1 MFGFAAFSDGGFSSQ
16 TTSDARIIAG
26 TQVVT
31 GPVAGATILAG
42 AIVPVTTAGSLTSAT
57 GTTAQTVIALPA
69 TNVIASSIA
78 GVTPET
84 RVIATTAGA
93 MTATVQ
99 AMGNEY
105 TLKLIK
111 IPGTNVMTSS
121 IAGVTTGVVIPIG
134 SANLGMTSTVQ
145 AMGTEYTLKL
155 IKIPETNLLTGSTG
169 SPSLFTWVDVN
180 DNVTAE
186 TWTDVET
193 EDSTESWS
201 NV

>member
-1 MFGFAAFSDGGFSSQ
+1 MFGFAAFSDAGFSAQ

-31 GPVAGATILAG
+31 STVAGATILGG
-42 AIVPVTTAGSLTSAT
+42 AIVVVTTAGSLTSAT
-57 GTTAQTVIALPA
+57 GTTAQTVIAFPS
-69 TNVIASSIA
+69 TNVVASSIA

-84 RVIATTAGA
+84 RVIATTAGS
-93 MTATVQ
+93 MTA
-99 AMGNEY
+99 
-105 TLKLIK
+105 
-111 IPGTNVMTSS
+111 
-121 IAGVTTGVVIPIG
+121 
-134 SANLGMTSTVQ
+134 TVQ

-169 SPSLFTWVDVN
+169 TPSLFTWVDVN

-193 EDSTESWS
+193 EDSTESWG

>member
-1 MFGFAAFSDGGFSSQ
+1 MFGFAAFSDAGFSAQ

-31 GPVAGATILAG
+31 STVAGATILGG
-42 AIVPVTTAGSLTSAT
+42 AIVVVTTAGSLTSAT

-84 RVIATTAGA
+84 RVIATTAGS
-93 MTATVQ
+93 MTA
-99 AMGNEY
+99 
-105 TLKLIK
+105 
-111 IPGTNVMTSS
+111 
-121 IAGVTTGVVIPIG
+121 
-134 SANLGMTSTVQ
+134 TVQ

-169 SPSLFTWVDVN
+169 TPSLFTWVDVN

-193 EDSTESWS
+193 EDSTESWG

>member
-31 GPVAGATILAG
+31 GTVAGATILAG

-84 RVIATTAGA
+84 RVIATTAGS

-99 AMGNEY
+99 AMG
-105 TLKLIK
+105 
-111 IPGTNVMTSS
+111 S
-121 IAGVTTGVVIPIG
+121 
-134 SANLGMTSTVQ
+134 
-145 AMGTEYTLKL
+145 EYTLKL

-169 SPSLFTWVDVN
+169 TPSLFTWVDVN

-193 EDSTESWS
+193 EDSTESWG

>member
-31 GPVAGATILAG
+31 GTVAGATILAG

-84 RVIATTAGA
+84 RVIATTAGV

-111 IPGTNVMTSS
+111 IPGTN
-121 IAGVTTGVVIPIG
+121 
-134 SANLGMTSTVQ
+134 
-145 AMGTEYTLKL
+145 
-155 IKIPETNLLTGSTG
+155 LLTGSTG
-169 SPSLFTWVDVN
+169 TPSLFTWVDVN

>member
-1 MFGFAAFSDGGFSSQ
+1 MFGFAAFSDSGFSAQ

-31 GPVAGATILAG
+31 STVAGATILGG
-42 AIVPVTTAGSLTSAT
+42 AIVVVTTAGSLTSAT

-84 RVIATTAGA
+84 RVIATTAGS

-99 AMGNEY
+99 AMG
-105 TLKLIK
+105 
-111 IPGTNVMTSS
+111 S
-121 IAGVTTGVVIPIG
+121 
-134 SANLGMTSTVQ
+134 
-145 AMGTEYTLKL
+145 EYTLKL

-169 SPSLFTWVDVN
+169 TPSLFTWVDVN

>member
-1 MFGFAAFSDGGFSSQ
+1 MFGFAAFSDAGFSAQ

-31 GPVAGATILAG
+31 STVAGATILGG
-42 AIVPVTTAGSLTSAT
+42 AIITVSGNSMTSSVGTPT
-57 GTTAQTVIALPA
+57 GLVIAL
-69 TNVIASSIA
+69 
-78 GVTPET
+78 
-84 RVIATTAGA
+84 
-93 MTATVQ
+93 
-99 AMGNEY
+99 
-105 TLKLIK
+105 
-111 IPGTNVMTSS
+111 PGTNVMTSS

-145 AMGTEYTLKL
+145 AMGSEYTLKL

-169 SPSLFTWVDVN
+169 SPSLFTWVDVD

-193 EDSTESWS
+193 EDSTESCS

>member
-1 MFGFAAFSDGGFSSQ
+1 MFGFAAFSDAGFSAQ

-31 GPVAGATILAG
+31 STIAGATILGG
-42 AIVPVTTAGSLTSAT
+42 AIVVVTTAGSLTSAT
-57 GTTAQTVIALPA
+57 GTTAQTVIAFPS
-69 TNVIASSIA
+69 TNVVASSIA

-84 RVIATTAGA
+84 RVIATTAGSI
-93 MTATVQ
+93 TATVQ
-99 AMGNEY
+99 SMGNEY

-111 IPGTNVMTSS
+111 IPGTN
-121 IAGVTTGVVIPIG
+121 
-134 SANLGMTSTVQ
+134 
-145 AMGTEYTLKL
+145 
-155 IKIPETNLLTGSTG
+155 LLTGSVG

-186 TWTDVET
+186 TWTNVET
-193 EDSTESWS
+193 EDSTETWG

>member
-1 MFGFAAFSDGGFSSQ
+1 MFGFAAFSDAGFSAQ

-31 GPVAGATILAG
+31 STVAGATILGG
-42 AIVPVTTAGSLTSAT
+42 AIIAVSGNSMTSAV
-57 GTTAQTVIALPA
+57 GTPTQIVVAL
-69 TNVIASSIA
+69 
-78 GVTPET
+78 
-84 RVIATTAGA
+84 
-93 MTATVQ
+93 
-99 AMGNEY
+99 
-105 TLKLIK
+105 
-111 IPGTNVMTSS
+111 PGTNVMTSS
-121 IAGVTTGVVIPIG
+121 IAGVTTGVIIPIG

>member
-1 MFGFAAFSDGGFSSQ
+1 
-16 TTSDARIIAG
+16 
-26 TQVVT
+26 
-31 GPVAGATILAG
+31 
-42 AIVPVTTAGSLTSAT
+42 
-57 GTTAQTVIALPA
+57 
-69 TNVIASSIA
+69 
-78 GVTPET
+78 
-84 RVIATTAGA
+84 
-93 MTATVQ
+93 
-99 AMGNEY
+99 
-105 TLKLIK
+105 
-111 IPGTNVMTSS
+111 MTSS

-145 AMGTEYTLKL
+145 AMGSEYILKL

-169 SPSLFTWVDVN
+169 TPSLFTWVDVN

>member
-1 MFGFAAFSDGGFSSQ
+1 MFGFAAFSDAGFSAQ

-31 GPVAGATILAG
+31 STVAGATILGG
-42 AIVPVTTAGSLTSAT
+42 AIVVVTTAGSLTSAT
-57 GTTAQTVIALPA
+57 GTTAQTVIAFPS

-84 RVIATTAGA
+84 RVIATTAGS

-99 AMGNEY
+99 AMG
-105 TLKLIK
+105 
-111 IPGTNVMTSS
+111 S
-121 IAGVTTGVVIPIG
+121 
-134 SANLGMTSTVQ
+134 
-145 AMGTEYTLKL
+145 EYTLKL

-193 EDSTESWS
+193 EDSTESWG

>member
-1 MFGFAAFSDGGFSSQ
+1 MFGFAAFSDAGFSAQ

-31 GPVAGATILAG
+31 GTVAGATILGG
-42 AIVPVTTAGSLTSAT
+42 AIIAVSGNSMTSSVGTPT
-57 GTTAQTVIALPA
+57 GLVIAF
-69 TNVIASSIA
+69 
-78 GVTPET
+78 
-84 RVIATTAGA
+84 
-93 MTATVQ
+93 
-99 AMGNEY
+99 
-105 TLKLIK
+105 
-111 IPGTNVMTSS
+111 PGTNVMTSS

-169 SPSLFTWVDVN
+169 TPSLFTWVDVN

>member
-1 MFGFAAFSDGGFSSQ
+1 MFGFAAFSDAGFSAQ

-31 GPVAGATILAG
+31 STVAGATILGG
-42 AIVPVTTAGSLTSAT
+42 AIIAVSGTAMTSAV
-57 GTTAQTVIALPA
+57 GTPTQIVVAF
-69 TNVIASSIA
+69 
-78 GVTPET
+78 
-84 RVIATTAGA
+84 
-93 MTATVQ
+93 
-99 AMGNEY
+99 
-105 TLKLIK
+105 
-111 IPGTNVMTSS
+111 PGTNVMTSS

-169 SPSLFTWVDVN
+169 TPSLFTWVDVN

-193 EDSTESWS
+193 EDSTESWG

>member
-1 MFGFAAFSDGGFSSQ
+1 MFGFAAFSDAGFSAQ

-31 GPVAGATILAG
+31 GTVAGATILGG
-42 AIVPVTTAGSLTSAT
+42 AIITVSGNSMTSSVGTPT
-57 GTTAQTVIALPA
+57 GLVIAL
-69 TNVIASSIA
+69 
-78 GVTPET
+78 
-84 RVIATTAGA
+84 
-93 MTATVQ
+93 
-99 AMGNEY
+99 
-105 TLKLIK
+105 
-111 IPGTNVMTSS
+111 PGTNVMTSS
-121 IAGVTTGVVIPIG
+121 IAGVTTGVIIPIG

>member
-1 MFGFAAFSDGGFSSQ
+1 MFGFAAFSDAGFSAQ

-31 GPVAGATILAG
+31 GTVAGATILGG
-42 AIVPVTTAGSLTSAT
+42 AIITVSGNSMTSSVGTPT
-57 GTTAQTVIALPA
+57 GLVIALP
-69 TNVIASSIA
+69 
-78 GVTPET
+78 
-84 RVIATTAGA
+84 
-93 MTATVQ
+93 
-99 AMGNEY
+99 
-105 TLKLIK
+105 
-111 IPGTNVMTSS
+111 GTNLMTSS
-121 IAGVTTGVVIPIG
+121 LAGVTTGVVIPIG

-145 AMGTEYTLKL
+145 AMGSEYTLKL

-169 SPSLFTWVDVN
+169 TPSLFTWVDVN

>member
-1 MFGFAAFSDGGFSSQ
+1 MFGFAAFSDAGFSAQ

-31 GPVAGATILAG
+31 GTVAGATILGG
-42 AIVPVTTAGSLTSAT
+42 AIIAVSGTSMTSAVGTPT
-57 GTTAQTVIALPA
+57 GLVIAL
-69 TNVIASSIA
+69 
-78 GVTPET
+78 
-84 RVIATTAGA
+84 
-93 MTATVQ
+93 
-99 AMGNEY
+99 
-105 TLKLIK
+105 
-111 IPGTNVMTSS
+111 PGTNVMTSS

>member
-1 MFGFAAFSDGGFSSQ
+1 MFGFAAFSDAGFSAQ

-31 GPVAGATILAG
+31 STVAGATILGG
-42 AIVPVTTAGSLTSAT
+42 AIVVVTTAGSLTSAT
-57 GTTAQTVIALPA
+57 GTTAQTVIAFPS
-69 TNVIASSIA
+69 TNVVASSIA

-84 RVIATTAGA
+84 RVIATTAGS
-93 MTATVQ
+93 MTA
-99 AMGNEY
+99 
-105 TLKLIK
+105 
-111 IPGTNVMTSS
+111 
-121 IAGVTTGVVIPIG
+121 
-134 SANLGMTSTVQ
+134 TVQ
-145 AMGTEYTLKL
+145 AMGTEYTLQL

-169 SPSLFTWVDVN
+169 TPSLFTWVDVN

-193 EDSTESWS
+193 EDSTESWG

>member
-1 MFGFAAFSDGGFSSQ
+1 MFGFAAFSDAGFSSQ

-31 GPVAGATILAG
+31 GTVAGATILAG
-42 AIVPVTTAGSLTSAT
+42 AIVPVSGNSMTSSV
-57 GTTAQTVIALPA
+57 GTPTQILVAL
-69 TNVIASSIA
+69 
-78 GVTPET
+78 
-84 RVIATTAGA
+84 
-93 MTATVQ
+93 
-99 AMGNEY
+99 
-105 TLKLIK
+105 
-111 IPGTNVMTSS
+111 PGTNLMTSS
-121 IAGVTTGVVIPIG
+121 IAGVTTGVIIPIG

-145 AMGTEYTLKL
+145 AMGNEFGLNL
-155 IKIPETNLLTGSTG
+155 NVIPGTNLLTGSTG
-169 SPSLFTWVDVN
+169 TPSLFTWVDVN

>member
-1 MFGFAAFSDGGFSSQ
+1 MFGFAAFSDAGFSAQ

-31 GPVAGATILAG
+31 STVAGATILGG
-42 AIVPVTTAGSLTSAT
+42 AIVVVTTAGSLTSAT

-84 RVIATTAGA
+84 RVIATTAGS
-93 MTATVQ
+93 MTA
-99 AMGNEY
+99 
-105 TLKLIK
+105 
-111 IPGTNVMTSS
+111 
-121 IAGVTTGVVIPIG
+121 
-134 SANLGMTSTVQ
+134 TVQ

-193 EDSTESWS
+193 EDSTESWG

>member
-1 MFGFAAFSDGGFSSQ
+1 MFGFAAFSDAGFSAQ

-31 GPVAGATILAG
+31 STVAGATILGG
-42 AIVPVTTAGSLTSAT
+42 AIIAVSGTSMTSSVGTPT
-57 GTTAQTVIALPA
+57 GLVIALP
-69 TNVIASSIA
+69 
-78 GVTPET
+78 
-84 RVIATTAGA
+84 
-93 MTATVQ
+93 
-99 AMGNEY
+99 
-105 TLKLIK
+105 
-111 IPGTNVMTSS
+111 GTNLMTSS

-145 AMGTEYTLKL
+145 AMGTEYTLQL
-155 IKIPETNLLTGSTG
+155 IKIPEPNLLTGSTG
-169 SPSLFTWVDVN
+169 TPSLFTWVDVN

>member
-1 MFGFAAFSDGGFSSQ
+1 MFGFAAFSDAGFSAQ

-31 GPVAGATILAG
+31 STVAGATILGG
-42 AIVPVTTAGSLTSAT
+42 AIIAVSGNSMTSAV
-57 GTTAQTVIALPA
+57 GTPTQIVVAL
-69 TNVIASSIA
+69 
-78 GVTPET
+78 
-84 RVIATTAGA
+84 
-93 MTATVQ
+93 
-99 AMGNEY
+99 
-105 TLKLIK
+105 
-111 IPGTNVMTSS
+111 PGTNLMTSS

-145 AMGTEYTLKL
+145 AMGSEYTLKL

-169 SPSLFTWVDVN
+169 TPSLFTWVDVN

>member
-1 MFGFAAFSDGGFSSQ
+1 MFGFGAFSDGGFSSQ

-31 GPVAGATILAG
+31 GTVAGATILGG
-42 AIVPVTTAGSLTSAT
+42 AIIAVSGTSMTSAVGTPT
-57 GTTAQTVIALPA
+57 GLVIAL
-69 TNVIASSIA
+69 
-78 GVTPET
+78 
-84 RVIATTAGA
+84 
-93 MTATVQ
+93 
-99 AMGNEY
+99 
-105 TLKLIK
+105 
-111 IPGTNVMTSS
+111 PGTNVMTSS

-145 AMGTEYTLKL
+145 AMGNEFGLNL
-155 IKIPETNLLTGSTG
+155 NVIPGTNLLTGSVGT
-169 SPSLFTWVDVN
+169 PSLFTWVDVN

>member
-1 MFGFAAFSDGGFSSQ
+1 MFGFAAFSDAGFSAQ

-31 GPVAGATILAG
+31 GTVAGATILGG
-42 AIVPVTTAGSLTSAT
+42 AIIAVSGNSMTSAV
-57 GTTAQTVIALPA
+57 GTPTQIVVAL
-69 TNVIASSIA
+69 
-78 GVTPET
+78 
-84 RVIATTAGA
+84 
-93 MTATVQ
+93 
-99 AMGNEY
+99 
-105 TLKLIK
+105 
-111 IPGTNVMTSS
+111 PGTNLMTSS

-169 SPSLFTWVDVN
+169 TPSLFTWVDVN

>member
-1 MFGFAAFSDGGFSSQ
+1 MFGLPLFLMEVSAQ

-31 GPVAGATILAG
+31 STVAGATILGG
-42 AIVPVTTAGSLTSAT
+42 AIVTVSGNSMTSSVGTPT
-57 GTTAQTVIALPA
+57 GLVIAF
-69 TNVIASSIA
+69 
-78 GVTPET
+78 
-84 RVIATTAGA
+84 
-93 MTATVQ
+93 
-99 AMGNEY
+99 
-105 TLKLIK
+105 
-111 IPGTNVMTSS
+111 PGTNVMTSS

>member
-1 MFGFAAFSDGGFSSQ
+1 MFGFAAFSDAGFSAQ

-31 GPVAGATILAG
+31 STVAGATILGG
-42 AIVPVTTAGSLTSAT
+42 AIIAVSGNSMTSAV
-57 GTTAQTVIALPA
+57 GTPTQIVVAL
-69 TNVIASSIA
+69 
-78 GVTPET
+78 
-84 RVIATTAGA
+84 
-93 MTATVQ
+93 
-99 AMGNEY
+99 
-105 TLKLIK
+105 
-111 IPGTNVMTSS
+111 PGTNVMTSS

-145 AMGTEYTLKL
+145 AMGTEYTLQL

-169 SPSLFTWVDVN
+169 TPSLFTWVDVN

>member
-1 MFGFAAFSDGGFSSQ
+1 MFGFAAFSDAGFSAQ

-31 GPVAGATILAG
+31 GTVAGATILGG
-42 AIVPVTTAGSLTSAT
+42 AIIAVSGTSMTSAV
-57 GTTAQTVIALPA
+57 GTPTQIVVAL
-69 TNVIASSIA
+69 
-78 GVTPET
+78 
-84 RVIATTAGA
+84 
-93 MTATVQ
+93 
-99 AMGNEY
+99 
-105 TLKLIK
+105 
-111 IPGTNVMTSS
+111 PGTNVMTSS

-169 SPSLFTWVDVN
+169 TPSLFTWVDVN

>member
-31 GPVAGATILAG
+31 STVAGATILGG
-42 AIVPVTTAGSLTSAT
+42 AIVVVTTAGSLTSAT
-57 GTTAQTVIALPA
+57 GTTAQTVIAFPS

-84 RVIATTAGA
+84 RVIATTAGS

-99 AMGNEY
+99 AMG
-105 TLKLIK
+105 
-111 IPGTNVMTSS
+111 S
-121 IAGVTTGVVIPIG
+121 
-134 SANLGMTSTVQ
+134 
-145 AMGTEYTLKL
+145 EYTLKL

>member
-1 MFGFAAFSDGGFSSQ
+1 MFGFAAFSDAGFSAQ

-31 GPVAGATILAG
+31 STVAGATILGG
-42 AIVPVTTAGSLTSAT
+42 AIIAVSGQSMTSSVGTPT
-57 GTTAQTVIALPA
+57 GLVIALP
-69 TNVIASSIA
+69 
-78 GVTPET
+78 
-84 RVIATTAGA
+84 
-93 MTATVQ
+93 
-99 AMGNEY
+99 
-105 TLKLIK
+105 
-111 IPGTNVMTSS
+111 GTNLMTSS
-121 IAGVTTGVVIPIG
+121 IAGVTTGVIIPIG

-169 SPSLFTWVDVN
+169 TPSLFTWVDVN

>member
-1 MFGFAAFSDGGFSSQ
+1 MFGFAAFSDAGFSAQ

-31 GPVAGATILAG
+31 STVAGATILGG
-42 AIVPVTTAGSLTSAT
+42 AIITVSGNSMTSSVGTPT
-57 GTTAQTVIALPA
+57 GLVIAF
-69 TNVIASSIA
+69 
-78 GVTPET
+78 
-84 RVIATTAGA
+84 
-93 MTATVQ
+93 
-99 AMGNEY
+99 
-105 TLKLIK
+105 
-111 IPGTNVMTSS
+111 PGTNVMTSS

-169 SPSLFTWVDVN
+169 TPSLFTWVDVN

>member
-1 MFGFAAFSDGGFSSQ
+1 MFGFADFSDGGFSSQ

-31 GPVAGATILAG
+31 GTVAGATILGG
-42 AIVPVTTAGSLTSAT
+42 AIITVSGNSMTSSVGTPT
-57 GTTAQTVIALPA
+57 GLVIAL
-69 TNVIASSIA
+69 
-78 GVTPET
+78 
-84 RVIATTAGA
+84 
-93 MTATVQ
+93 
-99 AMGNEY
+99 
-105 TLKLIK
+105 
-111 IPGTNVMTSS
+111 PGTNVMTSS

-145 AMGTEYTLKL
+145 AMGSEYTLKL

-169 SPSLFTWVDVN
+169 TPSLFTWVDVN

>member
-31 GPVAGATILAG
+31 STVAGATILGG
-42 AIVPVTTAGSLTSAT
+42 AIIAVTTAGSLTSST
-57 GTTAQTVIALPA
+57 GTTAQTVIAFPS
-69 TNVIASSIA
+69 TNVVASSIA

-84 RVIATTAGA
+84 RVIATTAGS

-99 AMGNEY
+99 AMG
-105 TLKLIK
+105 
-111 IPGTNVMTSS
+111 S
-121 IAGVTTGVVIPIG
+121 
-134 SANLGMTSTVQ
+134 
-145 AMGTEYTLKL
+145 EYTLKL

-169 SPSLFTWVDVN
+169 TPSLFTWVDVN

-193 EDSTESWS
+193 EDSTESWG

>member
-1 MFGFAAFSDGGFSSQ
+1 MFGFAAFSDAGFSAQ

-31 GPVAGATILAG
+31 GTVAGATILGG
-42 AIVPVTTAGSLTSAT
+42 AIITVSGNSMTSSVGTPT
-57 GTTAQTVIALPA
+57 GLVIAL
-69 TNVIASSIA
+69 
-78 GVTPET
+78 
-84 RVIATTAGA
+84 
-93 MTATVQ
+93 
-99 AMGNEY
+99 
-105 TLKLIK
+105 
-111 IPGTNVMTSS
+111 PGTNVMTSS
-121 IAGVTTGVVIPIG
+121 IAGVTTGVIIPIG

-169 SPSLFTWVDVN
+169 TPSLFTWVDVN